1 MYPNFRLDPLGEI
14 TRYPCSLAG
23 MARECYSRQPSR
35 SWGALQREGDRGDW
49 GMGRNFWR
57 RARTFIRSH
66 HWQSFIFSKKYNKNR
81 LAAGLHPDPMWELI
95 SALP

>member
-1 MYPNFRLDPLGEI
+1 MYSNFRLDPLGEI

-49 GMGRNFWR
+49 GNGNEFC
-57 RARTFIRSH
+57 RSH
-66 HWQSFIFSKKYNKNR
+66 PSLSLSIPFGPLPVPFPSIP
-81 LAAGLHPDPMWELI
+81 AAESLI
-95 SALP
+95 CL